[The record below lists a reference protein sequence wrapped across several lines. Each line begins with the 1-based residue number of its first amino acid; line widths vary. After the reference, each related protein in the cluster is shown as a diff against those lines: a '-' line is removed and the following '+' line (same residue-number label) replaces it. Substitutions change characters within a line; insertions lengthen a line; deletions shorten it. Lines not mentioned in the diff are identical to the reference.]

1 VESQDSDTTRLRA
14 LTVTV
19 VADVLDRLG
28 RRQQVLDHH
37 VRPLVADGPLV
48 GRAFPVAAV
57 ASDEVLENPY
67 EHELAAV
74 DAVPAGAVVVVATDG
89 FREAAV
95 WGELLATRALARG
108 ATGAVSDGAVRDLAG
123 LRGLGLPTFAAAVC
137 ARDSMGRLLVTGFGE
152 EVVCGGVRIAPGD
165 LVLGD
170 DDGVVVV
177 STDVAALALAGA
189 EEKLALEEITR
200 TALADGETVG
210 AVYRRHG
217 VL

>member
-1 VESQDSDTTRLRA
+1 VESQDSVATRLRA

-37 VRPLVADGPLV
+37 VRPVVADGPLV

-67 EHELAAV
+67 EHEFAAV
-74 DAVPAGAVVVVATDG
+74 DAVPAGRSSSSPRTG
-89 FREAAV
+89 FARPRSGASSSRRARSPAA
-95 WGELLATRALARG
+95 RP
-108 ATGAVSDGAVRDLAG
+108 GAVSDGAVRDLPG

-137 ARDSMGRLLVTGFGE
+137 AHDSTGRLLVTGFGE

-177 STDVAALALAGA
+177 STDVAARALAGA

-210 AVYRRHG
+210 AVHRRHG